1 MIQVEYDFLWGLKLL
16 KKLDF
21 SAPLVNEGE
30 NCWNRCNQQ
39 DGDCDWCGV
48 EGKCCRL
55 DWIGASC
62 DGSEGAF
69 GKHTCVSKGK

>member
-1 MIQVEYDFLWGLKLL
+1 MFPKHC
-16 KKLDF
+16 F
-21 SAPLVNEGE
+21 SEQLERDEEDCLPH
-30 NCWNRCNQQ
+30 CNDQE
-39 DGDCDWCGV
+39 GDCDWCGV

-62 DGSEGAF
+62 DGSEGAY